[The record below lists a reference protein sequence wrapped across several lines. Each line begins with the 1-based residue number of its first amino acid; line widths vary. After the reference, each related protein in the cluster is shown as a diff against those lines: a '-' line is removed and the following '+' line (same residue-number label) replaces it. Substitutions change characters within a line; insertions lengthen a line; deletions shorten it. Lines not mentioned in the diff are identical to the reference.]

1 MPEWLRG
8 DILDVRMS
16 VMQLL
21 NTHSAAAP
29 SGSAKVSRVHHIAQL
44 FANPFNCS
52 PPIIVCPL
60 IATYSFLMA

>member
-44 FANPFNCS
+44 FANSFNCS
-52 PPIIVCPL
+52 PLIIACPL

>member
-29 SGSAKVSRVHHIAQL
+29 SGSAKVNCVNHIAQL
-44 FANPFNCS
+44 FANPFDCS
-52 PPIIVCPL
+52 PPIIACPP
-60 IATYSFLMA
+60 IATYLFLMV